1 METGKVTIPILTKIK
16 KEVKSKMNHTKKCV
30 IVLSGG
36 PDSATVAYWAKAQG
50 YKIYPIT
57 FNYGQIA
64 FKETEAAQKISEKLG
79 TTTKIIDLSALKEIF
94 SGVTSLC
101 NTDIPLTSEF
111 SAPIIVPFR
120 NAIFLSAAVA
130 YAVTVGADKIFYG
143 AQGSDEPFYPDC
155 RKEFYEAFGKAARL
169 GTCEEITIKA
179 PFSGGKKSD
188 LIKEGTKLGVPFELT
203 WSCYRDENKHCGKC
217 ESCVNRK
224 KAFQEAGVI
233 DPTKYEK

>member
-1 METGKVTIPILTKIK
+1 
-16 KEVKSKMNHTKKCV
+16 MNPTKKCV

-64 FKETEAAQKISEKLG
+64 VKETQAAKKVAEKLG
-79 TTTKIIDLSALKEIF
+79 TATKIIDLSALKEIF

-130 YAVTVGADKIFYG
+130 YAVAVGADKIFYG

-155 RKEFYEAFGKAARL
+155 RREFYEAFEKAARL
-169 GTCEEITIKA
+169 GTCQEITIQA
-179 PFSGGKKSD
+179 PYSGKRKSD
-188 LIKEGTKLGVPFELT
+188 LFKAGAELGVPFELT
-203 WSCYRDENKHCGKC
+203 WSCYRDGAKHCGRC

-224 KAFQEAGVI
+224 KAFQEADVA
-233 DPTKYEK
+233 DPTKYET

>member
-1 METGKVTIPILTKIK
+1 MGQP
-16 KEVKSKMNHTKKCV
+16 KKCV

-36 PDSATVAYWAKAQG
+36 PDSATVAYWAKKQG
-50 YKIYPIT
+50 YQIYPIT

-64 FKETEAAQKISEKLG
+64 VKETQSAQKIAEKLA

-130 YAVTVGADKIFYG
+130 YAVSVGADKIFYG

-155 RKEFYEAFGKAARL
+155 RREFYEAFEKAARL
-169 GTCEEITIKA
+169 GTCQEISIQA
-179 PFSGGKKSD
+179 PFSGMRKSD
-188 LIKEGTKLGVPFELT
+188 LFKIGQQLGVPFEAT
-203 WSCYRDENKHCGKC
+203 WSCYLDGTKHCGLC

-224 KAFQEAGVI
+224 KAFQEAGI
-233 DPTKYEK
+233 TDPTKYEA